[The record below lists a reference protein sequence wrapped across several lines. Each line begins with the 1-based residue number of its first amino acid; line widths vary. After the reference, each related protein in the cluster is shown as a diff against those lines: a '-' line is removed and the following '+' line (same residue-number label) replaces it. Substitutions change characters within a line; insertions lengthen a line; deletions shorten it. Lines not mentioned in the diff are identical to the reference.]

1 MEFIVAYDVAT
12 DTAEGRQR
20 LRRVAQVCEAHGQRV
35 QKSVFECQL
44 DPAQFAQ
51 LRARLRREMS
61 ERDDSL
67 RIYRLLE
74 PRGQYLV
81 ALGRQVPYDLH
92 DPLVL

>member
-1 MEFIVAYDVAT
+1 MELLVAYDVAT
-12 DTAEGRQR
+12 ETAAGRQR

-44 DPAQFAQ
+44 DEAQ
-51 LRARLRREMS
+51 LARLISRLRREMS
-61 ERDDSL
+61 ELEDSL

-74 PRGQYLV
+74 PRASYV
-81 ALGRQVPYDLH
+81 RTFGRQVAYDIH

>member
-1 MEFIVAYDVAT
+1 MEFLVAYDVAT

-44 DPAQFAQ
+44 DPAQAAR
-51 LRARLRREMS
+51 LMARLRREMS

-74 PRGQYLV
+74 PRSQYV
-81 ALGRQVPYDLH
+81 TALGRQVAHDLH